1 MVAENPQGR
10 PPDLD
15 TLARARFG
23 ELSQAE
29 VRLLAAIPNGQ
40 LAVCGSNMSDAD
52 PANDPANSGTW
63 AADRDI
69 RADLIRWLCVDRIA
83 REFVDPMGI
92 RAYGA
97 RIPGAIDLS
106 GVTVPFGLT
115 LWHCSMDHASLHS
128 TEIPLLDLQGTW
140 LQSLFADAVTVKGAV
155 YLRNGFRTEGQ
166 VRLLGARI
174 GGDLDCSNAAVE
186 NPPQADVPGSGI
198 AVNADRAVVKG
209 TVFLNKGFR
218 AQGDVR
224 LLGANIGGDLDC
236 SNATFANPPRP
247 GGSGSGIAL
256 NADGIDVKGNM
267 FLNHNFHAEGQVR
280 LLGAQVGMTL
290 DCSNAAVENPPQA
303 DVPGSGIAVNAD
315 RAVVKGAV
323 FLRDGFRAQGD
334 VRLLGANIGGDLDCS
349 NATFAN
355 PPRPGVP
362 GSGIALAADGI
373 VVKGTVFLNKGFRA
387 EGEVRLLGGQ
397 VGGQLTCTG
406 GSISGAMNADAA
418 TVKRALRWTYIV
430 NPERTTLI
438 LNDASVGALVD
449 DSKSWP
455 AHGNLFLD
463 GFLYERISSG
473 PRDVKNRLEWLA
485 RQAAFTLQP
494 YRRLAKVLRDE
505 GDNAGARIVLF
516 EMEKRRRHQE
526 DRGPFARAWTGI
538 LKLTIGF
545 GYYPGRALLWSIG
558 LTVVGCLLFW
568 GGDTVGSMAP
578 TDKDAYG
585 TFRQSG
591 QLPPQHERFN
601 ALIYSFEGS
610 VPLVKLG
617 QVDRWQPD
625 PNPRWECQPAI
636 SVYRPLCRV
645 ASPTSLRSFR
655 WVQTCLGWFFATMG
669 VAGVTGII
677 RKE

>member
-40 LAVCGSNMSDAD
+40 LAVCGQNMSDAD

-69 RADLIRWLCVDRIA
+69 RADLIRWLCVDAIA
-83 REFVDPMGI
+83 RTCVDPMGI

-115 LWHCSMDHASLHS
+115 MRHCSMDHASLQS
-128 TEIPLLDLQGTW
+128 TEIPLLDLEGTW

-155 YLRNGFRTEGQ
+155 FLRNGFRTEGQ

-174 GGDLDCSNAAVE
+174 GGDLDCSNAALVNPPRPNVSGSGIALNADGIDVKGNMFLNHNFRAGGELRLLGAQVGMTLDCSNAAVE

-247 GGSGSGIAL
+247 G
-256 NADGIDVKGNM
+256 
-267 FLNHNFHAEGQVR
+267 
-280 LLGAQVGMTL
+280 
-290 DCSNAAVENPPQA
+290 
-303 DVPGSGIAVNAD
+303 
-315 RAVVKGAV
+315 
-323 FLRDGFRAQGD
+323 
-334 VRLLGANIGGDLDCS
+334 
-349 NATFAN
+349 
-355 PPRPGVP
+355 VP
-362 GSGIALAADGI
+362 GSGIALNADGI
-373 VVKGTVFLNKGFRA
+373 VVKGTVFLNKDFRA

-397 VGGQLTCTG
+397 VGGQLACTG
-406 GSISGAMNADAA
+406 GSISGALNADAA
-418 TVKRALRWTYIV
+418 TVKRSLFWTDIV

-455 AHGNLFLD
+455 SHGNLFLD

-485 RQAAFTLQP
+485 RQGAFTLQP

>member
-1 MVAENPQGR
+1 MDAENPQGR

-209 TVFLNKGFR
+209 TVFLNK
-218 AQGDVR
+218 
-224 LLGANIGGDLDC
+224 
-236 SNATFANPPRP
+236 
-247 GGSGSGIAL
+247 
-256 NADGIDVKGNM
+256 
-267 FLNHNFHAEGQVR
+267 
-280 LLGAQVGMTL
+280 
-290 DCSNAAVENPPQA
+290 
-303 DVPGSGIAVNAD
+303 
-315 RAVVKGAV
+315 
-323 FLRDGFRAQGD
+323 GFRAQGD

-578 TDKDAYG
+578 TEKDAYG

>member
-1 MVAENPQGR
+1 MDAENPQGR

-166 VRLLGARI
+166 VRLLGATI
-174 GGDLDCSNAAVE
+174 GGD
-186 NPPQADVPGSGI
+186 
-198 AVNADRAVVKG
+198 
-209 TVFLNKGFR
+209 
-218 AQGDVR
+218 
-224 LLGANIGGDLDC
+224 
-236 SNATFANPPRP
+236 
-247 GGSGSGIAL
+247 
-256 NADGIDVKGNM
+256 
-267 FLNHNFHAEGQVR
+267 
-280 LLGAQVGMTL
+280 L

-669 VAGVTGII
+669 VAGVTGIL

>member
-1 MVAENPQGR
+1 MDAENPQGR

-186 NPPQADVPGSGI
+186 SPPQADVPGSGI

-209 TVFLNKGFR
+209 TVFLNK
-218 AQGDVR
+218 
-224 LLGANIGGDLDC
+224 
-236 SNATFANPPRP
+236 
-247 GGSGSGIAL
+247 
-256 NADGIDVKGNM
+256 
-267 FLNHNFHAEGQVR
+267 
-280 LLGAQVGMTL
+280 
-290 DCSNAAVENPPQA
+290 
-303 DVPGSGIAVNAD
+303 
-315 RAVVKGAV
+315 
-323 FLRDGFRAQGD
+323 GFRAQGD